1 MIRKQKKRAA
11 RGKRIAFRVGG
22 QEVDSK
28 RIARFISRYS
38 SLWENEEDNSDNQ
51 EAETPSDMSCYTP
64 EPEGNPPATFA
75 SESSTTSTHV
85 HSDPRRDKESDDGNR
100 GNINGNGKDPGNH
113 HQFLPSTNVQN
124 GILSLEVAPEQI
136 SQGEVQH
143 LGPQDLADFQERMA
157 ILGRQLQDEL
167 GGCIDPYDDDSVGCL
182 LNGDRPRLF

>member
-1 MIRKQKKRAA
+1 
-11 RGKRIAFRVGG
+11 
-22 QEVDSK
+22 
-28 RIARFISRYS
+28 
-38 SLWENEEDNSDNQ
+38 
-51 EAETPSDMSCYTP
+51 MSCYTP

-85 HSDPRRDKESDDGNR
+85 HSGKLSWHIHSCQETRRKPSYQETTDDQSDVVPDPRRDKESDDGNR